1 MVRSMTSSKN
11 IPDGDLSL
19 SIEALKRKVLD
30 AAVRGELTEQLAEDG
45 TAKDLLMQISDEK
58 RRLIA
63 EGKIKKEKALPAIS
77 DEEIPFE
84 IPENWE
90 WVRLGD
96 LGLFRKGP
104 FGSSLT
110 KSMFIPKSETA
121 IKVYEQKNAIQ
132 KNAAIGDYYISREYF
147 DTNMRGFEIKAGD
160 IIVSCAGTVGET
172 YVLPQ
177 NMEQGIINQALMRI
191 RLFPSINLDY
201 FLLYFD
207 YVLKGTAQSNSKGT
221 AIVNIP
227 PFEVFKKFL
236 VPFPPLAEQH
246 RIVKRI
252 DDAFH
257 QLDELKKLQDAYSSN
272 LDALRKKVI
281 EEGIKG
287 NLTERQAEDGTA
299 AELLKEIEAEKQ
311 ELIKAGKIKKEK
323 PLPEITEEEKPFEIP
338 ENWVW
343 VRLSDLVV
351 KNIKRGK
358 APKYSDTGNTLVFA
372 QKCNLKAGG
381 INLNLAYHLNEDI
394 LSRYPEDEF
403 LQDGDII
410 INCTGTGTLGRIGI
424 FHESDRI
431 DMMKIVPDSH
441 ITTVR
446 SSNKISSQYLYYYLK
461 SIQKTIEEV
470 GEGSTNQK
478 ELKPLSIMSLMI
490 PLPPL
495 AEQRRIVK
503 RIDDVLMLLEKNSY
517 S

>member
-1 MVRSMTSSKN
+1 
-11 IPDGDLSL
+11 
-19 SIEALKRKVLD
+19 
-30 AAVRGELTEQLAEDG
+30 
-45 TAKDLLMQISDEK
+45 
-58 RRLIA
+58 
-63 EGKIKKEKALPAIS
+63 
-77 DEEIPFE
+77 
-84 IPENWE
+84 
-90 WVRLGD
+90 
-96 LGLFRKGP
+96 
-104 FGSSLT
+104 
-110 KSMFIPKSETA
+110 
-121 IKVYEQKNAIQ
+121 
-132 KNAAIGDYYISREYF
+132 
-147 DTNMRGFEIKAGD
+147 MRGFEVKAGD

-323 PLPEITEEEKPFEIP
+323 PLPEITEE
-338 ENWVW
+338 
-343 VRLSDLVV
+343 
-351 KNIKRGK
+351 
-358 APKYSDTGNTLVFA
+358 
-372 QKCNLKAGG
+372 
-381 INLNLAYHLNEDI
+381 
-394 LSRYPEDEF
+394 
-403 LQDGDII
+403 
-410 INCTGTGTLGRIGI
+410 
-424 FHESDRI
+424 
-431 DMMKIVPDSH
+431 
-441 ITTVR
+441 
-446 SSNKISSQYLYYYLK
+446 
-461 SIQKTIEEV
+461 
-470 GEGSTNQK
+470 
-478 ELKPLSIMSLMI
+478 
-490 PLPPL
+490 
-495 AEQRRIVK
+495 
-503 RIDDVLMLLEKNSY
+503 
-517 S
+517 